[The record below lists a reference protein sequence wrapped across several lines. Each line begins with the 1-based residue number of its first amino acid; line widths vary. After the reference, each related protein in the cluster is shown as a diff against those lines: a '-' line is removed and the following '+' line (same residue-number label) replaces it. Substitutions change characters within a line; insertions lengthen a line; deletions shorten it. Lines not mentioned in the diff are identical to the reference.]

1 MFQSTI
7 KPYNDLSKDQ
17 FFDILKL
24 RIEIFVVEQCCYYQE
39 LDNEDKEAFHV
50 SIYNDGIIVAVGRII
65 PNLHNKEVKI
75 GRIAVK
81 MEHRKKGLAYK
92 MMKDIINFISKKYKN
107 FSVLLSAQTYLIEFY
122 QSFGFKEIGNTY
134 LEDGIEHINMVLKWR
149 E

>member
-39 LDNEDKEAFHV
+39 LDDEDKEAFQV

-92 MMKDIINFISKKYKN
+92 IMKDIMNFISKKYKN

-134 LEDGIEHINMVLKWR
+134 LEDGIEHINMVLK
-149 E
+149 

>member
-7 KPYNDLSKDQ
+7 KPYNDLSKDK

-24 RIEIFVVEQCCYYQE
+24 RIEVFVVEQCCYYQE
-39 LDNEDKEAFHV
+39 LDDEDKEAFHV

-65 PNLHNKEVKI
+65 PNLSNKEVKI

-81 MEHRKKGLAYK
+81 MEYRKKGLAYK
-92 MMKDIINFISKKYKN
+92 MMKDIMNFISREYKN

-122 QSFGFKEIGNTY
+122 QSFGFTEIGNTY
-134 LEDGIEHINMVLKWR
+134 LEDSIEHINMVLK
-149 E
+149 

>member
-7 KPYNDLSKDQ
+7 KRYNDLSKDQ

-81 MEHRKKGLAYK
+81 MEHRKKGLANK
-92 MMKDIINFISKKYKN
+92 IMKDIMNFISKKYKN

-134 LEDGIEHINMVLKWR
+134 LEDGIEHINMVLK
-149 E
+149 

>member
-39 LDNEDKEAFHV
+39 LDDEDKEAFHV

-75 GRIAVK
+75 GRIAVR

-92 MMKDIINFISKKYKN
+92 MMKDIMNFLSKDYKN

-122 QSFGFKEIGNTY
+122 RSFGFKEVGDNY
-134 LEDGIEHINMVLKWR
+134 LEDGIEHINMVLK
-149 E
+149 

>member
-92 MMKDIINFISKKYKN
+92 IMKDIMNFISKKYKN
-107 FSVLLSAQTYLIEFY
+107 FSVLLSAQTYLIDFY

-134 LEDGIEHINMVLKWR
+134 LEDGIEHINMVLK
-149 E
+149 

>member
-92 MMKDIINFISKKYKN
+92 MMKDIMNFISKKYKN

-122 QSFGFKEIGNTY
+122 QSFGFKEIGYTY
-134 LEDGIEHINMVLKWR
+134 LEDGIEHINMVLK
-149 E
+149 

>member
-1 MFQSTI
+1 MFESTI

-39 LDNEDKEAFHV
+39 LDDEDKEAFHV

-81 MEHRKKGLAYK
+81 MEYRKKGLAYK
-92 MMKDIINFISKKYKN
+92 MMKDIMNFLSNDYKN

-122 QSFGFKEIGNTY
+122 RSFGFKEVGDNY
-134 LEDGIEHINMVLKWR
+134 LEDGIEHINMVLK
-149 E
+149 

>member
-39 LDNEDKEAFHV
+39 LDDEDKEAFHV

-92 MMKDIINFISKKYKN
+92 MMKDIMNFLSKDYKN

-122 QSFGFKEIGNTY
+122 RSFGFKEVGDNY
-134 LEDGIEHINMVLKWR
+134 LEDGIEHINMVLK
-149 E
+149 

>member
-92 MMKDIINFISKKYKN
+92 MMKDIMNFISKKYK
-107 FSVLLSAQTYLIEFY
+107 
-122 QSFGFKEIGNTY
+122 
-134 LEDGIEHINMVLKWR
+134 
-149 E
+149 

>member
-65 PNLHNKEVKI
+65 LNLHNKEVKI

-92 MMKDIINFISKKYKN
+92 MMKDIMNFISKKYKN
-107 FSVLLSAQTYLIEFY
+107 FNVLLSAQTYLIEFY

-134 LEDGIEHINMVLKWR
+134 LEDGIEHINMVLK
-149 E
+149 

>member
-39 LDNEDKEAFHV
+39 LDYEDKEAFHV

-81 MEHRKKGLAYK
+81 MEYRKKGLAYK
-92 MMKDIINFISKKYKN
+92 MMKDIMNFLSNDYKN

-122 QSFGFKEIGNTY
+122 QSFGFKEVGDNY
-134 LEDGIEHINMVLKWR
+134 LEDGIEHINMVLK
-149 E
+149 

>member
-17 FFDILKL
+17 FFEILKL

-50 SIYNDGIIVAVGRII
+50 SIYTDGIIVAVGRII

-92 MMKDIINFISKKYKN
+92 MMKDIMNFISKKYKN

-134 LEDGIEHINMVLKWR
+134 LEDGIEHINMVLK
-149 E
+149 

>member
-92 MMKDIINFISKKYKN
+92 MMKDILNFISKKYKN

-134 LEDGIEHINMVLKWR
+134 LEDGIEHINMVLK
-149 E
+149 

>member
-39 LDNEDKEAFHV
+39 LDDEDKAAFHV
-50 SIYNDGIIVAVGRII
+50 FIYNDGIIVAVGRII

-81 MEHRKKGLAYK
+81 MEYRKKGLAYK
-92 MMKDIINFISKKYKN
+92 MMKDIMNFLSNDYKN

-122 QSFGFKEIGNTY
+122 RSFGFKEVGDNY
-134 LEDGIEHINMVLKWR
+134 LEDGIEHINMVLK
-149 E
+149 

>member
-7 KPYNDLSKDQ
+7 KRYNDLSKDQ

-122 QSFGFKEIGNTY
+122 QLFGFKEIGNTY
-134 LEDGIEHINMVLKWR
+134 LEDGIEHINMVLK
-149 E
+149 

>member
-7 KPYNDLSKDQ
+7 KRYNDLSKDQ

-65 PNLHNKEVKI
+65 PNPHNKEVKI

-92 MMKDIINFISKKYKN
+92 MMKDIMNFIYKKYKN

-134 LEDGIEHINMVLKWR
+134 LEDGIEHINMVLK
-149 E
+149 

>member
-92 MMKDIINFISKKYKN
+92 MMKDIMNFISKKYKN

-122 QSFGFKEIGNTY
+122 QLFGFKEIGNTY
-134 LEDGIEHINMVLKWR
+134 LEDGIEHINMVLK
-149 E
+149 

>member
-81 MEHRKKGLAYK
+81 IEHRKKGLAYK
-92 MMKDIINFISKKYKN
+92 MMKDIMNFISKKYKN

-122 QSFGFKEIGNTY
+122 QLFGFKEIGNTY
-134 LEDGIEHINMVLKWR
+134 LEDGIEHINMVLK
-149 E
+149 

>member
-65 PNLHNKEVKI
+65 PNLHNKEIKI

-92 MMKDIINFISKKYKN
+92 IMKDIMNFISKKYKN

-134 LEDGIEHINMVLKWR
+134 LEDGIEHINMVLK
-149 E
+149 

>member
-7 KPYNDLSKDQ
+7 KPYKDLSKDQ

-92 MMKDIINFISKKYKN
+92 IMKDIMNFISKKYKN

-134 LEDGIEHINMVLKWR
+134 LEDGIEHINMILK
-149 E
+149 

>member
-7 KPYNDLSKDQ
+7 KRYNDLSKDQ

-81 MEHRKKGLAYK
+81 MEYRKKGLAYK
-92 MMKDIINFISKKYKN
+92 MMKDIMNFISKKYKN
-107 FSVLLSAQTYLIEFY
+107 FSVLISAQTYLIEFY
-122 QSFGFKEIGNTY
+122 QSFGFKKIGNTY
-134 LEDGIEHINMVLKWR
+134 LEDGIEHINMVLK
-149 E
+149 

>member
-7 KPYNDLSKDQ
+7 KRYNDLSKDQ

-50 SIYNDGIIVAVGRII
+50 SIYNDGIIVAVGRSI

-92 MMKDIINFISKKYKN
+92 MMKDIMNFISKKYKN

-122 QSFGFKEIGNTY
+122 QLFGFKEIGHTY
-134 LEDGIEHINMVLKWR
+134 LEDGIEHINMVLK
-149 E
+149 

>member
-7 KPYNDLSKDQ
+7 KPYNDLSKDK

-39 LDNEDKEAFHV
+39 LEDEDKEAFHV

-81 MEHRKKGLAYK
+81 MEYRKKGLAYK
-92 MMKDIINFISKKYKN
+92 MMKDIMNFISKKYKN
-107 FSVLLSAQTYLIEFY
+107 FSVLISAQTYLIEFY

-134 LEDGIEHINMVLKWR
+134 LEDGIEHINMVLK
-149 E
+149 

>member
-7 KPYNDLSKDQ
+7 KPYNDLSKDK

-24 RIEIFVVEQCCYYQE
+24 RIEVFVVEQCCYYQE
-39 LDNEDKEAFHV
+39 LDDEDKEAFHV

-65 PNLHNKEVKI
+65 PNLSNKEVKI

-81 MEHRKKGLAYK
+81 MEYRKKGLAYK
-92 MMKDIINFISKKYKN
+92 MMKDIMNFISREYKN

-122 QSFGFKEIGNTY
+122 QSFGFTEIGNTY
-134 LEDGIEHINMVLKWR
+134 LEDGIEHINMVLK
-149 E
+149 

>member
-39 LDNEDKEAFHV
+39 LDYEDKEAFHV

-75 GRIAVK
+75 GRIAVR
-81 MEHRKKGLAYK
+81 MEHRKRGLAYK
-92 MMKDIINFISKKYKN
+92 MMKDIMNFLSKDYKN

-122 QSFGFKEIGNTY
+122 QSFGFKEVGDNY
-134 LEDGIEHINMVLKWR
+134 LEDGIEHINMVLK
-149 E
+149 

>member
-7 KPYNDLSKDQ
+7 KRYNDLSKDQ

-92 MMKDIINFISKKYKN
+92 MMKDIMNFISNKYKN
-107 FSVLLSAQTYLIEFY
+107 FSVLLAAQTYLIEFY
-122 QSFGFKEIGNTY
+122 QSFGFKEIGSTY
-134 LEDGIEHINMVLKWR
+134 LEDGIEHINMVLK
-149 E
+149 

>member
-7 KPYNDLSKDQ
+7 KTYNDLSKDQ

-50 SIYNDGIIVAVGRII
+50 SIYYDGIIVAVGRII

-134 LEDGIEHINMVLKWR
+134 LEDGIEHINMVLK
-149 E
+149 

>member
-7 KPYNDLSKDQ
+7 KRYNDLSKDQ

-39 LDNEDKEAFHV
+39 LDNEDKKAFHV

-92 MMKDIINFISKKYKN
+92 MMKDIMNFISKKYKN

-134 LEDGIEHINMVLKWR
+134 LEDGIEHINMVLK
-149 E
+149 

>member
-39 LDNEDKEAFHV
+39 LDYEDKEAFHV

-81 MEHRKKGLAYK
+81 MEYRKKGLAYK
-92 MMKDIINFISKKYKN
+92 MMKDIMNFLSNDYKN

-122 QSFGFKEIGNTY
+122 RSFGFKEVGDNY
-134 LEDGIEHINMVLKWR
+134 LEDGIEHINMVLK
-149 E
+149 

>member
-7 KPYNDLSKDQ
+7 KPNNDLSKDQ

-92 MMKDIINFISKKYKN
+92 IMKDIMNFISKKYKN

-134 LEDGIEHINMVLKWR
+134 LEDGIEHINMVLK
-149 E
+149 

>member
-39 LDNEDKEAFHV
+39 LDDEDKEAFHV

-81 MEHRKKGLAYK
+81 MEYRKKGLAYK
-92 MMKDIINFISKKYKN
+92 MMKDIMNFLSKDYKN

-122 QSFGFKEIGNTY
+122 RSFGFKEVGDNY
-134 LEDGIEHINMVLKWR
+134 LEDGIEHINMVLK
-149 E
+149 

>member
-39 LDNEDKEAFHV
+39 LENEDKEAFHV

-92 MMKDIINFISKKYKN
+92 MMKDIMNFISKKYKN

-134 LEDGIEHINMVLKWR
+134 LEDGIEHINMVLK
-149 E
+149 